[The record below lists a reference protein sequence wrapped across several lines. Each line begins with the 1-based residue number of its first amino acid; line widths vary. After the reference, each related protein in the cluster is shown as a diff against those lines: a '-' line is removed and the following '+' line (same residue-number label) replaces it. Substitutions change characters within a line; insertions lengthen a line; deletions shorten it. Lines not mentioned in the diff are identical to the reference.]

1 MQYLVGLSTIIGGY
15 GWFLYHNR
23 QVSYKSAMNFTISRR
38 QSALYEQK
46 GFDVNR
52 WSELVEEGNKL
63 RREIKMIAEEYD
75 VTWNEKEDAKS
86 DKVIEALEKERK
98 KKKQEKKDK
107 EEDD

>member
-1 MQYLVGLSTIIGGY
+1 
-15 GWFLYHNR
+15 
-23 QVSYKSAMNFTISRR
+23 MNFTISRR